1 MKGYKNI
8 LLGFFLSEFG
18 RAMYFVS
25 ITWFLF
31 QLTNDASYTGLM
43 IGFGFL
49 PGLVLNLFFGVIV
62 DKYDRRKLTILA
74 TLVSTVL
81 MFIILVCFLVNCIE
95 PWIIISVHMLLQVAG
110 SLFRPAIQT
119 FIAEYFISSD
129 LPKIFSNTSSAATI
143 GGLLG
148 SSVGGLIIGFLSVT
162 VAMSIVTAS
171 FTIALLALF
180 LLEGT
185 KNSNSHLNEKTSF
198 LSQIIDGFIYL
209 KKNPFLLGLFF
220 VMFNGQLV
228 FHNTLGFLSVYT
240 DEFLKQTATTYGL
253 LDATIS
259 CGGAI
264 AGILGTWWWKKSRSL
279 VAFNALL
286 VAVLGLILMGISSL
300 LITSFLGVFLI
311 GLGTTWIRVLLQS
324 IQQMATEKKYHG
336 RMASYR
342 MIGNQGA
349 VVISSPVLGYIASNF
364 GANFIFISLI
374 IPIGICIVFAF
385 FQSKQKKL
393 NSIIRNVA

>member
-1 MKGYKNI
+1 M
-8 LLGFFLSEFG
+8 
-18 RAMYFVS
+18 
-25 ITWFLF
+25 
-31 QLTNDASYTGLM
+31 Q
-43 IGFGFL
+43 
-49 PGLVLNLFFGVIV
+49 
-62 DKYDRRKLTILA
+62 
-74 TLVSTVL
+74 TL
-81 MFIILVCFLVNCIE
+81 
-95 PWIIISVHMLLQVAG
+95 
-110 SLFRPAIQT
+110 
-119 FIAEYFISSD
+119 IAEYFVSSD
-129 LPKIFSNTSSAATI
+129 LPKVFSNTSSAATI

-148 SSVGGLIIGFLSVT
+148 SSIGGLIIGFLSAT
-162 VAMSIVTAS
+162 GAMSVVTAS

-185 KNSNSHLNEKTSF
+185 QNDSSQLNEKASF
-198 LSQIIDGFIYL
+198 LSQIIDGFGYL

-220 VMFNGQLV
+220 IMFNGQLV

-264 AGILGTWWWKKSRSL
+264 AGILGTWWWKKSRNL
-279 VAFNALL
+279 VALNALL
-286 VAVLGLILMGISSL
+286 VVVLGLVLMGISSL

-349 VVISSPVLGYIASNF
+349 VVISSPVLGYIAANF

-374 IPIGICIVFAF
+374 IPIGICITFAF

-393 NSIIRNVA
+393 NRIIRNIA